1 MTIKGIKELGG
12 NDLSEL
18 ASLLREIEHLLERDY
33 AHIADFLPASY
44 MKETNKL
51 LYQVLNEQ
59 EARGY

>member
-18 ASLLREIEHLLERDY
+18 ASLLREIEDLVERKY
-33 AHIADFLPASY
+33 KHVADFLPPSY
-44 MKETNKL
+44 MKETDKL
-51 LYQVLNEQ
+51 LYQVLNER